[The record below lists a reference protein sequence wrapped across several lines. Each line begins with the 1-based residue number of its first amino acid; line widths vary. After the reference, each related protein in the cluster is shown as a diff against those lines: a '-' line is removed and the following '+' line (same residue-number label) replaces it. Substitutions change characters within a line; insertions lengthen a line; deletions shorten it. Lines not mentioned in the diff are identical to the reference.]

1 MSVKRAGAM
10 AARRQQQKHTRIH
23 TLGVGKQK
31 FLYSRELCRIPDS
44 PPLPRNGITTNQ
56 ICTSG
61 TGIDSMQQLDLDN
74 ARAGMVL
81 GEDAVNA
88 KGQLLLRA
96 GTVLSDRHLQMLHAN
111 AVARIGVGE
120 PDTAPAAPGLG
131 TDIETHI
138 EERFRFCDSQHPLV
152 SELRRICRQRLNE
165 AQGGSDDD

>member
-1 MSVKRAGAM
+1 
-10 AARRQQQKHTRIH
+10 
-23 TLGVGKQK
+23 
-31 FLYSRELCRIPDS
+31 
-44 PPLPRNGITTNQ
+44 
-56 ICTSG
+56 
-61 TGIDSMQQLDLDN
+61 MQQLDLDN

-96 GTVLSDRHLQMLHAN
+96 GTVLTDRHLQMLHAN

-120 PDTAPAAPGLG
+120 PDNATARAAPGIG

-138 EERFRFCDSQHPLV
+138 EARFRFCDSQHPLV